1 MSDARIKNG
10 RAHAEEQRKHHY
22 EDRAGGMAI
31 EAKSVVEQEEAT
43 PQAHGIW
50 ARFKNKFSGKGNR

>member
-31 EAKSVVEQEEAT
+31 
-43 PQAHGIW
+43 
-50 ARFKNKFSGKGNR
+50 GNRPGNTPS